1 MMRTSR
7 TDHRPASGF
16 TLLEL
21 LLVLAILVVA
31 TAIAVPAV
39 VGPMEGQRLMKAA
52 DQVRSAFNRARVA
65 AMRTGQVQFF
75 RFQPNTNLYAIEALN
90 DGEGYLE
97 ASADIAFSQSPMMA
111 GPQGGLAPSEVLADE
126 GAIDPLTGAAKP
138 LELPENM
145 IFVQSS
151 NLNDLRSARIL
162 EQMQT
167 SGDITLSPPILF
179 YPDGTSTTSQV
190 ILSNQEEIFVIVRL
204 RGLTGLATVT
214 DLLTREEL
222 PQTQ

>member
-1 MMRTSR
+1 MSTRRQS
-7 TDHRPASGF
+7 AGF

-31 TAIAVPAV
+31 TSIAVPMV

-90 DGEGYLE
+90 DGEGYME
-97 ASADIAFSQSPMMA
+97 ASAEIAMSQAP
-111 GPQGGLAPSEVLADE
+111 PQAGLAASDAHVEE
-126 GAIDPLTGAAKP
+126 GGVDQMTGVAKP

-145 IFVQSS
+145 VFVQSA
-151 NLNDLRSARIL
+151 NLRDLRSARIL
-162 EQMQT
+162 EQMQAG
-167 SGDITLSPPILF
+167 GDITLSPPILF
-179 YPDGTSTTSQV
+179 YPDGTSTTSQL
-190 ILSNQEEIFVIVRL
+190 ILGNQQQLFIVVRL

-214 DLLTREEL
+214 DLLSREEL
-222 PQTQ
+222 PLTQ